1 MTESEV
7 SWQRLNAYVDGE
19 LSAREKAAVAED
31 IAGDPSLAH
40 AVAILQSL
48 KAELSEFP
56 GSAPARRRR
65 GGRFALPVVPWLTAA
80 CLALLVAGGAML
92 ASQLTTPETSPLLAQ
107 HQEWADTA
115 RPGGAPAP
123 EMGVAKA
130 FFAPQL
136 PSLEPFGL
144 RLDRAG
150 LVSLADG
157 EEALHAGYVGQRGC
171 RISLFLLPPDS
182 ASGHLAL
189 PADSASGHLAL
200 PAEILQASG
209 RAGSWRYRLLAQDMD
224 SARFALIAAALD
236 EQLRLVAP
244 LSEESRLAFEDN
256 PAARAPC
263 FT

>member
-19 LSAREKAAVAED
+19 LSAREKAAVAEE

-92 ASQLTTPETSPLLAQ
+92 ASQLTAPETSPLLAQ

-123 EMGVAKA
+123 EIGVAKA

-182 ASGHLAL
+182 ASDHL
-189 PADSASGHLAL
+189 GL

-209 RAGSWRYRLLAQDMD
+209 QAGSWRYRLLAQDMD

>member
-19 LSAREKAAVAED
+19 LSAREKAAVAEE

-40 AVAILQSL
+40 AVALLQGI

-56 GSAPARRRR
+56 GSVPARRR
-65 GGRFALPVVPWLTAA
+65 GGRFALPFVPWLSAA
-80 CLALLVAGGAML
+80 CLALLVAGGAVV
-92 ASQLTTPETSPLLAQ
+92 ASQLTAPETSPLLAQ

-123 EMGVAKA
+123 AAGVAKA

-182 ASGHLAL
+182 AS
-189 PADSASGHLAL
+189 DHLAL

-209 RAGSWRYRLLAQDMD
+209 QAGSWRYRLLAQDMD

-236 EQLRLVAP
+236 EQLRMVAP
-244 LSEESRLAFEDN
+244 LSEESRLAYEDD

>member
-19 LSAREKAAVAED
+19 LSAREKAAVAEE
-31 IAGDPSLAH
+31 IAGDPSLAR

-92 ASQLTTPETSPLLAQ
+92 AGQLTTPETSPLLAQ

-182 ASGHLAL
+182 AS
-189 PADSASGHLAL
+189 DHLAL

-209 RAGSWRYRLLAQDMD
+209 QAGSWRYRLLAQDMD

>member
-1 MTESEV
+1 MTQSEV

-19 LSAREKAAVAED
+19 LSAREKAAVAEE
-31 IAGDPSLAH
+31 IAGDPSLAR
-40 AVAILQSL
+40 AVALLQGI

-56 GSAPARRRR
+56 GSAPARRR
-65 GGRFALPVVPWLTAA
+65 GGRFSLPFVPWLSAA
-80 CLALLVAGGAML
+80 CLALLVAGGAIL
-92 ASQLTTPETSPLLAQ
+92 ASQLTAPETSPLLAQ

-115 RPGGAPAP
+115 QPGGAPAP
-123 EMGVAKA
+123 YTGVAKA

-136 PSLEPFGL
+136 PLLEPFGL

-150 LVSLADG
+150 LVLLADG

-182 ASGHLAL
+182 TS
-189 PADSASGHLAL
+189 DHLAL

-209 RAGSWRYRLLAQDMD
+209 QAGAWRYRLLAQDMD

-244 LSEESRLAFEDN
+244 LSEESRLAYEDN

>member
-19 LSAREKAAVAED
+19 LSAREKAAVAEE
-31 IAGDPSLAH
+31 IADDPSLAH

-80 CLALLVAGGAML
+80 CLALLVAGGAVL
-92 ASQLTTPETSPLLAQ
+92 ATQLTMPETSPLLAQ

-115 RPGGAPAP
+115 WPGGAPAP
-123 EMGVAKA
+123 EIGVAKA

-136 PSLEPFGL
+136 PLLEPFGL

-182 ASGHLAL
+182 TSDHL
-189 PADSASGHLAL
+189 GL

-209 RAGSWRYRLLAQDMD
+209 QAGSWRYRLLAQDMD

>member
-1 MTESEV
+1 MTQSEV

-31 IAGDPSLAH
+31 IAGDPSLAR
-40 AVAILQSL
+40 AVALLQGV

-56 GSAPARRRR
+56 GKAPARQRR
-65 GGRFALPVVPWLTAA
+65 GGRFSLPFVPWLSAA
-80 CLALLVAGGAML
+80 CLALLIAGGAIL

-115 RPGGAPAP
+115 RPGGAPTP
-123 EMGVAKA
+123 YTGVAKA

-182 ASGHLAL
+182 ASDSLAL
-189 PADSASGHLAL
+189 PT
-200 PAEILQASG
+200 EILQASG
-209 RAGSWRYRLLAQDMD
+209 QAGSWRYRLLAQDMD

-244 LSEESRLAFEDN
+244 LSEESRLAYEDN

>member
-1 MTESEV
+1 MTQSEV

-19 LSAREKAAVAED
+19 LSAREKAAVAEE
-31 IAGDPSLAH
+31 IAGDPSLAR
-40 AVAILQSL
+40 AVALLQGI

-65 GGRFALPVVPWLTAA
+65 GGRFPLPLVPWLSAA
-80 CLALLVAGGAML
+80 CLALLVAGGAIV
-92 ASQLTTPETSPLLAQ
+92 ASQLTTPETSALLAQ

-115 RPGGAPAP
+115 QPGGAPAP
-123 EMGVAKA
+123 AVGVARA
-130 FFAPQL
+130 FFGPQL

-144 RLDRAG
+144 RLDSAG

-182 ASGHLAL
+182 AS
-189 PADSASGHLAL
+189 DDLAL

-209 RAGSWRYRLLAQDMD
+209 QAGSWRYRLLAQDMD

-244 LSEESRLAFEDN
+244 LSEESRLAYEDN